1 MNGKHRARWIA
12 EQITEL
18 QRLQKKT
25 RDRPEAPFVAEAISK
40 LHQARTLALSDKAE
54 GDDDG
59 DSD

>member
-25 RDRPEAPFVAEAISK
+25 KGKPEAPIVAEAISK
-40 LHQARTLALSDKAE
+40 LHQARSLALSDTVE

-59 DSD
+59 DG